1 MPQAQFPFFP
11 VGVTHVTSMLA
22 FSCEEGKVTYFTGNM
37 PVFVHDESDRDSY
50 RMITAQFCVNG
61 HAKQMDIVRAFG
73 VSKIS
78 VKRAVKIF
86 REEGP
91 RGFFKEPNR
100 RGPAVLTD
108 EIVKQAQQL
117 LDEGLDLGEVARR
130 LALKHN
136 TLYKAARIGKLHASS
151 NKKEDAEPAPT
162 KSARTEEDRAAPMGV
177 GATHVEERI
186 AASKGE
192 LQAVPPRFEQALDVP
207 NGGVLL
213 ALPALLALGLLETT
227 ERFFAEPKGYYG
239 LDSLFLLLA
248 LMALARQT
256 SLESMRYCAPG
267 EWGNLLG
274 LDRIPEVRTLRNK
287 LHFLAREGQPQ
298 QWSAELCRQWMEAAP
313 EQAGTLY
320 IDGHVRVYNGDQT
333 PLPRHYVARQKLCQR
348 ATTDYWV
355 NAMDG
360 QPFFFVNQA
369 VDPGLIQVLE
379 HEIVP
384 RLEREVPQQPTPQQ
398 LEADPLLHRFTL
410 VFDREGY
417 SPAFLKRMK
426 EKRIACLTY
435 HKHPGEDWAEEEFQL
450 RTVKLVTG
458 QTVEMRLAERG
469 TCLSNGLW
477 VREIRKLTTRGHQT
491 SILSTD
497 YRSDIPPIAGAMFAR
512 WSQENF
518 FRYSRQHF
526 GIDKLA
532 DYSLEE
538 ISDPTPVVN
547 PAWRELDCQVRSLNG
562 RRSRHLANFA
572 ALNLDAPIEPEKME
586 PFMRRKAELQEE
598 IERMDREIET
608 LKRSRR
614 ETPHHIDVSD
624 LPPEQQFKK
633 LATASKHLIDTIKMV
648 AYRAETAMANILR
661 SHQFRA
667 DEARQLL
674 ASVYR
679 TEADL
684 LPNPE
689 AGTLTVRLH
698 HLPTVRTDTIIQKLC
713 EELNDT
719 KTIFPRTNLRLIF
732 KVGSSQN
739 PRDQEV

>member
-1 MPQAQFPFFP
+1 
-11 VGVTHVTSMLA
+11 MLA
-22 FSCEEGKVTYFTGNM
+22 FSCEGDLVTYFTGNI
-37 PVFVHDESDRDSY
+37 PVFVHDQSDRDTF

-73 VSKIS
+73 VKKIS
-78 VKRAVKIF
+78 VKRAVKLY

-91 RGFFKEPNR
+91 RGFFKERNR
-100 RGPAVLTD
+100 RGAAVLTD
-108 EIVKQAQQL
+108 EVLEKAQQL
-117 LDEGLDLGEVARR
+117 FDEGLDIGEVSSRINV
-130 LALKHN
+130 KHN
-136 TLYKAARIGKLHASS
+136 TLYKATRVGKLHLPVNSEECS
-151 NKKEDAEPAPT
+151 APLPS
-162 KSARTEEDRAAPMGV
+162 KSARTEQDRAASMGV
-177 GATHVEERI
+177 GTTNVDDRV

-192 LQAVPPRFEQALDVP
+192 LQAVPPRFEPALDVP

-248 LMALARQT
+248 LMVLTRQP
-256 SLESMRYCAPG
+256 SIESMRYCAPG

-287 LHFLAREGQPQ
+287 LHFLSREGQPQ

-333 PLPRHYVARQKLCQR
+333 RLPRHYVARQKLCLR

-369 VDPGLIQVLE
+369 VDPGLLQVLE

-384 RLEREVPQQPTPQQ
+384 RLEREIPQQPTAQQ
-398 LEADPLLHRFTL
+398 LEDDSLLHRFTL
-410 VFDREGY
+410 VYDREGY
-417 SPAFLKRMK
+417 SPAFLKRMR

-435 HKHPGEDWAEEEFQL
+435 HKYPGDDWAEEEFRL
-450 RTVKLVTG
+450 HSVNLISG

-491 SILSTD
+491 AILATD
-497 YRSDIPPIAGAMFAR
+497 YRSDIPPISGAMFAR

-538 ISDPTPVVN
+538 ISDPTLIVN
-547 PAWRELDCQVRSLNG
+547 PAWRELDRQVRSLNG
-562 RRSRHLANFA
+562 KRSRRLANFT
-572 ALNLDAPIEPEKME
+572 ALNLEESIEPEKVE
-586 PFMRRKAELQEE
+586 PFMRRKAELQEDIECMDQE
-598 IERMDREIET
+598 INT
-608 LKRSRR
+608 LKTQRKG
-614 ETPHHIDVSD
+614 TPHHIDVSE

-633 LATASKHLIDTIKMV
+633 LATASKHLVDTIKMV

-661 SHQFRA
+661 GHQFRS

-674 ASVYR
+674 ASVYQ

-684 LPNPE
+684 LPDFE
-689 AGTLTVRLH
+689 TGTLTVRLH
-698 HLPTVRTDTIIQKLC
+698 HLPTVRADTIVQKLC

-719 KTIFPRTNLRLIF
+719 KTLFPRTNLTLCF
-732 KVGSSQN
+732 KVGSLQN